1 MGHGLEESDRMAD
14 VGKLAWHGLGQA
26 LPEGIGAEDAAKL
39 IGCDW
44 RTKLVPVL
52 AEGMGPVGSGSAHAL
67 IPDHF
72 AHMRADN
79 GAFLGIV
86 QKDYVPVEN
95 LDVARFADGLAGPDR
110 AMVCE
115 STGTLFSGKRFWS
128 LMRMPRDIDLPKG
141 DRIATYVAVANGHGG
156 TAAFSCYPTTVR
168 IVCANTLRLSER
180 DLSKGVR
187 FIHRA
192 GGDREAMAEKLKT
205 AQLVLGFADKAV
217 AKFEEQA
224 RALVARGWNE
234 ADAYSFFQVTF
245 SALWPLGEGAAS
257 DTEAKWREKR
267 NDIVAQWLRV
277 FHSEKCAAV
286 FGANA
291 WTGTQAVTDW
301 LDHASG
307 RGKASLGSAE
317 RTQSNLFGAADKQK
331 GQVFRLAL
339 SSL

>member
-1 MGHGLEESDRMAD
+1 
-14 VGKLAWHGLGQA
+14 
-26 LPEGIGAEDAAKL
+26 
-39 IGCDW
+39 
-44 RTKLVPVL
+44 
-52 AEGMGPVGSGSAHAL
+52 
-67 IPDHF
+67 
-72 AHMRADN
+72 
-79 GAFLGIV
+79 
-86 QKDYVPVEN
+86 
-95 LDVARFADGLAGPDR
+95 
-110 AMVCE
+110 MVCE
-115 STGTLFSGKRFWS
+115 STGTLFGGKRFWS
-128 LMRMPRDIDLPKG
+128 LMRMPRDIELPKG
-141 DRIATYVAVANGHGG
+141 DRVATYVAVANGHGG

-192 GGDREAMAEKLKT
+192 GGDAQAMKDKLAT

-217 AKFEEQA
+217 AKFEEEA
-224 RALVARGWNE
+224 RALVARGWTE

-245 SALWPLGEGAAS
+245 SALWPLGEGAAA
-257 DTEAKWREKR
+257 DTEARWREKR

-277 FHSEKCAAV
+277 FHSERCAAA

-301 LDHASG
+301 IDHASG

-331 GQVFRLAL
+331 GQVFKLAL
-339 SSL
+339 QSL